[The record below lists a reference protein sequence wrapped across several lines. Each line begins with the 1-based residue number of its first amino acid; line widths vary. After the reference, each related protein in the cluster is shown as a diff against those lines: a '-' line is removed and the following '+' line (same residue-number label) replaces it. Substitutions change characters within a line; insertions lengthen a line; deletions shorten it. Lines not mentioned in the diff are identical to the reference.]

1 MKIQL
6 ATTDD
11 DILLCFPATQALRPF
26 LKEEEFLSRIK
37 RLMNGGFQIA
47 FIKMD
52 NGTVPA
58 IAGFRF
64 VEMLHR
70 GASIYIDDLSTLE
83 EARGKGYGGML
94 LDYLIDLAKKGNCS
108 SVHLDS
114 GVQRFAAHRF
124 YLKKGFN
131 ITSHHFALQLKPI
144 E

>member
-1 MKIQL
+1 
-6 ATTDD
+6 
-11 DILLCFPATQALRPF
+11 
-26 LKEEEFLSRIK
+26 
-37 RLMNGGFQIA
+37 MNGGFQIA